1 MNKFTYGLI
10 AAGALSIAAATA
22 TAVPAEARNNVSFS
36 ITLGN
41 VQFAY
46 VDGYYDSNRRW
57 HAWRNNDE
65 RNWYRN
71 NHRNSY
77 FAMRH
82 DRDNDRF
89 RKDWR
94 KGKRKNWRH

>member
-10 AAGALSIAAATA
+10 AAAGLSLAAVTA
-22 TAVPAEARNNVSFS
+22 AVAPAEARQVSFS

-41 VQFAY
+41 VQIGY

-57 HAWRNNDE
+57 HAWRNDAE
-65 RNWYRN
+65 RNWWRQN
-71 NHRNSY
+71 RRAQY

-89 RKDWR
+89 RKEWR